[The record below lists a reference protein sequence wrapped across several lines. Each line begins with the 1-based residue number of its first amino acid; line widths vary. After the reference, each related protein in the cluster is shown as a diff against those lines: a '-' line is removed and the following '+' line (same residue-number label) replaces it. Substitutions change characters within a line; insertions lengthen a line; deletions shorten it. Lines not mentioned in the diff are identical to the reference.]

1 MIDVTGKPFPEIA
14 RETVFDPLGM
24 SDSTFEQPL
33 PRAFA
38 KNAAAGTLMN
48 GDAVAGGWHVQPEMA
63 AGGLWT
69 TPTDLAKLAIEI
81 ARAARGESHTI
92 ISQQMASAIISPHW
106 KDGVTNILGTPGSP
120 DAMGYGFFVGERSRF
135 GHIGGN
141 VGYQATMVMFAD
153 TGKGAVIMTNDDIG
167 LQAGNTV
174 LDQIGKLHGWNYAA
188 PPPPS

>member
-1 MIDVTGKPFPEIA
+1 
-14 RETVFDPLGM
+14 M

-38 KNAAAGTLMN
+38 KDAAAGTLMN
-48 GDAVAGGWHVQPEMA
+48 GDAVA
-63 AGGLWT
+63 
-69 TPTDLAKLAIEI
+69 
-81 ARAARGESHTI
+81 
-92 ISQQMASAIISPHW
+92 W
-106 KDGVTNILGTPGSP
+106 KDGVINILGTPGSP
-120 DAMGYGFFVGERSRF
+120 DAMGYGFFVGERGRF

-167 LQAGNTV
+167 LQVGNTV